1 YAGGSA
7 YGPGPKGDS
16 VYLLSLN
23 GSGNLPTERPEGTVQ
38 LSTVM
43 PITEIDLEVAQGVYM
58 SVCNTC
64 HGEDGQGG
72 HAEGGAI
79 PRDATLE
86 LIYATAVTGVDDK
99 MPSFA
104 NVYTPEQIKSVAGYI
119 RQRVLQ

>member
-1 YAGGSA
+1 
-7 YGPGPKGDS
+7 
-16 VYLLSLN
+16 YLLSLN
-23 GSGNLPTERPEGTVQ
+23 GSGSLPTERPEGEEL
-38 LSTVM
+38 LSIVM
-43 PITEIDLEVAQGVYM
+43 PITDPDLEVGQSIYM

-86 LIYATAVTGVDDK
+86 LIFATAVSGVDEK

-104 NVYTPEQIKSVAGYI
+104 GIYTPEQIKSVAGYI
-119 RQRVLQ
+119 LERVLE